1 MNVRRTLF
9 ERLLT
14 PIRPKPVL
22 GFAPP
27 PTPIDDGL
35 WILDR
40 RLRMPGGLV
49 LPTRTTIIQLR
60 SRGLLIVSPPPVEV
74 GGLEGIDHLGAV
86 EETLAPNTFH
96 HLHATAFHARY
107 PDAKF
112 RATPGLFARV
122 GGLPRG
128 EELTERAPASWTGD
142 LVHEILGPVRGNS
155 EVALFHRPSRTLV
168 LTDVAFNMVEFPRR
182 LDRLAW
188 RLIGAPIGFGPS
200 RTARRLLLR
209 DRALASA
216 FLARVLAW
224 PFRRV
229 LVAHGDALD
238 VDAHAVLVK
247 VFASHLSGA
256 DRRSSAPR
264 AAPPVVGGRVID

>member
-142 LVHEILGPVRGNS
+142 LAHEILGPVRGNS

-168 LTDVAFNMVEFPRR
+168 LTDVAFNMVDFPRR

-256 DRRSSAPR
+256 DRAIEGAASRTAGCGR
-264 AAPPVVGGRVID
+264 AGH